1 MLRPVKS
8 AAPIVLVALAGC
20 GPTADPD
27 SPREPTDPT
36 AEEAPVDVGEA
47 RAVAYELDPAL
58 ARGGPPGDHFS
69 DELPLAWRGE
79 GIEQRWTARDFR
91 TLIVTDQTPGGTAT
105 HQRTASFTFLHV
117 EPARLDAYDLLGV
130 TAEEDLVV
138 VRWTLVPRDAGEDA
152 GDQRAAPASRRPP
165 PKVFEE
171 RRLFQGLR
179 GHRPLGIQGDPQ
191 GRFVL
196 FAARDEA
203 DVVTVYRVDATTDG
217 NEPVALTSSL
227 AIPELADLRTTQK
240 FDHAQL
246 GRVYVLGTSFEDR
259 HRILFVDSDDDGVF
273 ERPPLVGDDA
283 FFEEQGLDRY
293 EDWRSLNR

>member
-1 MLRPVKS
+1 MF
-8 AAPIVLVALAGC
+8 LVLAGC
-20 GPTADPD
+20 GPADPA
-27 SPREPTDPT
+27 
-36 AEEAPVDVGEA
+36 AEESPIDVDEA
-47 RAVAYELDPAL
+47 RAVAYELDPSL

-79 GIEQRWTARDFR
+79 GIEQRWTATDFR
-91 TLIVTDQTPGGTAT
+91 TLIVTDLTPTGKVT

-117 EPARLDAYDLLGV
+117 EPARLDAYDLLGI
-130 TAEEDLVV
+130 TPERDLVV
-138 VRWTLVPRDAGEDA
+138 ARWTLVPRNGGDSAEDA
-152 GDQRAAPASRRPP
+152 LGAPASFRPP
-165 PKVFEE
+165 PKDFEE

-179 GHRPLGIQGDPQ
+179 GHAPLGIQGDPQ

-203 DVVTVYRVDATTDG
+203 GVATVYRIDATTDG

-227 AIPELADLRTTQK
+227 AIPQLADLRTTQK
-240 FDHAQL
+240 FDHAKL
-246 GRVYVLGTSFEDR
+246 GRVYVLGTGFEDH
-259 HRILFVDSDDDGVF
+259 HRIVLVDADDDGVF

-283 FFEEQGLDRY
+283 FFEQQGLDRY